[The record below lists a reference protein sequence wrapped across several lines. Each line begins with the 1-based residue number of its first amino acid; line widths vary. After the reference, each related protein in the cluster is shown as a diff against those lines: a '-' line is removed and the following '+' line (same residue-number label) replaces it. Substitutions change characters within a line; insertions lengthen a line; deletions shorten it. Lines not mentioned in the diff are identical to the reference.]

1 MIQEGGS
8 AWRCPRE
15 PPGGA
20 NSLDFAEPW
29 SEGPGGSSF
38 KSFKVQYPAHFKG
51 NIWER
56 FLEVFEF
63 TVKRGKLFLLYGKP
77 KANISFIFAKVSWSS
92 DPVIRFRK

>member
-1 MIQEGGS
+1 MRGG
-8 AWRCPRE
+8 ARE
-15 PPGGA
+15 NPPGGA

-38 KSFKVQYPAHFKG
+38 KSFKVQYLAHFKG

-56 FLEVFEF
+56 FLEMFEF